1 MKTADKQLEHEK
13 KIYKKL
19 TTLFENLKNTQN
31 GSEMLIN
38 DSKEQY
44 NKAYAETW
52 QMVFGIIFVS
62 LFLVKVFKQNRV

>member
-1 MKTADKQLEHEK
+1 
-13 KIYKKL
+13 
-19 TTLFENLKNTQN
+19 
-31 GSEMLIN
+31 MLIN